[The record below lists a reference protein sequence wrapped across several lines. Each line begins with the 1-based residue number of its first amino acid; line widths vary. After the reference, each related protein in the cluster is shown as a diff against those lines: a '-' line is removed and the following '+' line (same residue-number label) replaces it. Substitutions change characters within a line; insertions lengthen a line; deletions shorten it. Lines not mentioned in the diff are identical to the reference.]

1 MKLNREIEGCHVR
14 VRTAVKNDA
23 KYTFSIRQDEEKT
36 KYVHKLKGGICEQEK
51 WLIDQ
56 EESKNSYFFVI
67 TDINNNPIGTYGIYK
82 IDMEKR
88 CAEIGRAMLNGNPIQ
103 NLETI
108 FLIHEFAFNELE
120 LETLYS
126 STFLDNKSS
135 VGVNKQVGGI
145 VIEDRMDLE
154 FGLEEVRFKITREN
168 YNVARTKLKRLVER
182 FRTRK

>member
-1 MKLNREIEGCHVR
+1 
-14 VRTAVKNDA
+14 
-23 KYTFSIRQDEEKT
+23 
-36 KYVHKLKGGICEQEK
+36 
-51 WLIDQ
+51 
-56 EESKNSYFFVI
+56 
-67 TDINNNPIGTYGIYK
+67 
-82 IDMEKR
+82 MEKG